1 MKKKLIQLLV
11 TFFLILIAGIALIGI
26 KIVERYTPTKE
37 VANLYEYYGIGKEEI
52 VILLQGEQME
62 EQGVLKEGR
71 YYVPLSLIQDK
82 INSRFYWDDS
92 VGQLVF
98 TTPLDIYKF
107 SIGETAYS
115 VNGESVEN
123 GFAVILNRGEKV
135 YLALDFAQEYSDF
148 YYEVYQNPGRIL
160 LYYRWEDTDYV
171 MVTKDTQIRVRG
183 GIKSEILKEV
193 KKGERLFFREAME
206 DWSCVQ
212 TEDGLQGYIKKD
224 CISEV
229 TKELLENKRNYQ
241 EPEYTSISRNY
252 KINLAFHQIGGS
264 CDGSTIAAAMS
275 GVSGVNVVAPTW
287 FFLSADDG
295 TLISRASQDYVNT
308 AHRLGL
314 EVWGLVENMTYDAS
328 TYRAVSNMES
338 REYLVRQLIDYA
350 LEYNLDGIN
359 IDFEAL
365 SFDAE
370 EGFIQFI
377 RELSIACRK
386 NQIVL
391 SIDNYVPTAS
401 SEHYNRKEQG
411 IVADYVIIMG
421 YDEHY
426 AGMAEYGSTA
436 SIGFVENGI
445 VNTLKEVPAQKVINA
460 IPFYTRVFKQMP
472 ASLATESDPG
482 VLVEDTSSEFGR
494 YLLSSQAVSM
504 ATAKQLLVNHGIT
517 PSWNEVLGQYYGEY
531 MSDGCKYM
539 VWVEDETSVGMKMK
553 LIQDYGLA
561 GVAEWSLNLAESGI
575 WEVVRSYLEY

>member
-1 MKKKLIQLLV
+1 MKKKFIQLIV
-11 TFFLILIAGIALIGI
+11 TFFLIAIVGGILIGG
-26 KIVERYTPTKE
+26 KIIERYTPTKE
-37 VANLYEYYGIGKEEI
+37 KADLYEYYGIGKEDI
-52 VILLQGEQME
+52 VILMQGEQIE
-62 EQGVLKEGR
+62 ERAIIKEGR
-71 YYVPLSLIQDK
+71 YYVPLSLIQNR
-82 INSRFYWDDS
+82 ISSRFYWDDS
-92 VGQLVF
+92 VGQMVF
-98 TTPLDIYKF
+98 TTPLDLYKF
-107 SIGETAYS
+107 SIGETTYS
-115 VNGESVEN
+115 INGETTEN
-123 GFAVILNRGEKV
+123 GFAVIIKEKEKI

-148 YYEVYQNPGRIL
+148 YYEVYSEPSRVLI
-160 LYYRWEDTDYV
+160 YYRWEETDYV
-171 MVTKDTQIRVRG
+171 TATKDTQVRIRG

-193 KKGERLFFREAME
+193 KEGERLFFQEAME
-206 DWSCVQ
+206 DWSRVQ
-212 TEDGLQGYIKKD
+212 TTDGLQGYIKKD
-224 CISEV
+224 CIGEV
-229 TKELLENKRNYQ
+229 TQEFLANKKGYQ
-241 EPEYTSISRNY
+241 EPEYSSISREK

-295 TLISRASQDYVNT
+295 TLVSRASKDYVNT
-308 AHRLGL
+308 AHNMGL
-314 EVWGLVENMTYDAS
+314 EVWGLVENMTYEAS
-328 TYRAVSNMES
+328 TYRAVSNMAS

-359 IDFEAL
+359 VDFEAL

-377 RELSIACRK
+377 RELSIVCRR

-401 SEHYNRKEQG
+401 SAHYNRKEQG
-411 IVADYVIIMG
+411 IVADYIIIMG

-436 SIGFVENGI
+436 SIGFVEEGI
-445 VNTLKEVPAQKVINA
+445 VNTLKEVPAHKVINA

-472 ASLATESDPG
+472 VSLATESDPG

-504 ATAKQLLVNHGIT
+504 ATAKQLLANHGVT
-517 PSWNEVLGQYYGEY
+517 PFWDDLLGQYYGEY

-539 VWVEDETSVGMKMK
+539 VWVEDETSIGLKMK
-553 LIQDYGLA
+553 LIQDYELA
-561 GVAEWSLNLAESGI
+561 GVAEWSLNLAENGI
-575 WEVVRSYLEY
+575 WGVVESYLK

>member
-1 MKKKLIQLLV
+1 MKKRLIQLVV
-11 TFFLILIAGIALIGI
+11 TFFLILIAGAAWIGL
-26 KIVERYTPTKE
+26 KIIERYTPTKE
-37 VANLYEYYGIGKEEI
+37 KADLYGYYGIGKEDI
-52 VILLQGEQME
+52 VILMQGNPIE
-62 EQGVLKEGR
+62 EQAVLENGR
-71 YYVPLSLIQDK
+71 YYVPLSLIQQR
-82 INSRFYWDDS
+82 ISSRFYWDDS
-92 VGQLVF
+92 VGQMVF

-107 SIGETAYS
+107 SLGETSYTR
-115 VNGESVEN
+115 NEERVEN
-123 GFAVILNRGEKV
+123 GFAVILQQGEKI
-135 YLALDFAQEYSDF
+135 YLALDFAKEYSDF
-148 YYEVYQNPGRIL
+148 YYESYQNPSRVLI
-160 LYYRWEDTDYV
+160 YYRWEDTEYV
-171 MVTKDTQIRVRG
+171 TVTKDTQVRLLG
-183 GIKSEILKEV
+183 GIKSEILEEV
-193 KKGERLFFREAME
+193 EKGEALFFLEAMD

-212 TEDGLQGYIKKD
+212 TMDGLRGYIKND

-229 TKELLENKRNYQ
+229 THKYLENRENYQ
-241 EPEYTSISRNY
+241 EPEYTSISRNK

-275 GVSGVNVVAPTW
+275 GVSGVNAVAPTW

-295 TLISRASQDYVNT
+295 TLVSRASRDYVNT
-308 AHRLGL
+308 AHNLGL

-328 TYRAVSNMES
+328 TYRAVSNMAS
-338 REYLVRQLIDYA
+338 REYLVQQLINYA

-359 IDFEAL
+359 VDFEAL

-370 EGFIQFI
+370 DGFIQFI
-377 RELSIACRK
+377 RELSIGCRK

-445 VNTLKEVPAQKVINA
+445 VNTIKEVPAEKIINA

-472 ASLATESDPG
+472 VSLATESDPG

-504 ATAKQLLVNHGIT
+504 AVAKQLLQNHGIT
-517 PSWNEVLGQYYGEY
+517 PSWDEVLGQYYGEY

-539 VWVEDETSVGMKMK
+539 VWLEDEASVGLKMK
-553 LIQDYGLA
+553 LIRDYGLA
-561 GVAEWSLNLAESGI
+561 GVAEWSLNLAETGI
-575 WEVVRSYLEY
+575 WGVVKSYLE

>member
-1 MKKKLIQLLV
+1 MKKRLIQWMV
-11 TFFLILIAGIALIGI
+11 TLFLIMIAGAALIGV

-37 VANLYEYYGIGKEEI
+37 KADLYEYYGVGKEEV
-52 VILLQGEQME
+52 VILMQGEQIE
-62 EQGVLKEGR
+62 ERAIIKDGR
-71 YYVPLSLIQDK
+71 YYAPLSLIQDR
-82 INSRFYWDDS
+82 ISSRFYWDDS
-92 VGQLVF
+92 VGQMVF
-98 TTPLDIYKF
+98 TTPLDLYKF
-107 SIGETAYS
+107 SIGETSYL
-115 VNGESVEN
+115 VNGEIVEN
-123 GFAVILNRGEKV
+123 GFAVILKQEEKI
-135 YLALDFAQEYSDF
+135 YLSLDFAQEYADF
-148 YYEVYQNPGRIL
+148 YYEVYQEPNRVL
-160 LYYRWEDTDYV
+160 LYYRWEDTSYV
-171 MVTKDTQIRVRG
+171 TVTKDTQVRVRG

-193 KKGERLFFREAME
+193 KEGERLFFKDAME

-212 TEDGLQGYIKKD
+212 TMDGLQGYIKRN
-224 CISEV
+224 CIGEV
-229 TKELLENKRNYQ
+229 TQELLTNQRGYQ
-241 EPEYTSISRNY
+241 EPKYTSISREN

-264 CDGSTIAAAMS
+264 CDGTTIASAMN

-295 TLISRASQDYVNT
+295 TLLSLASKDYVNT
-308 AHRLGL
+308 AHNLGL
-314 EVWGLVENMTYDAS
+314 EVWGLVENMTYEAS
-328 TYRAVSNMES
+328 TYRAVSNMAS
-338 REYLVRQLIDYA
+338 REYLVQQLISYA

-359 IDFEAL
+359 VDFEAL

-377 RELSIACRK
+377 RELSIACRR

-401 SEHYNRKEQG
+401 SAHYNRKEQG
-411 IVADYVIIMG
+411 IVADYIIIMG

-436 SIGFVENGI
+436 SIGFVEDGI
-445 VNTLKEVPAQKVINA
+445 VNTLKEVPAHKVINA

-504 ATAKQLLVNHGIT
+504 AVAKQLLENHGVS
-517 PSWNEVLGQYYGEY
+517 PSWNEQLGQYYGEY

-539 VWVEDETSVGMKMK
+539 VWVEDETSIGLKMK
-553 LIQDYGLA
+553 LIRDYELA
-561 GVAEWSLNLAESGI
+561 GVAEWSLNLAENRI
-575 WEVVRSYLEY
+575 WEVIQSYLK

>member
-1 MKKKLIQLLV
+1 MKKKLIQLMV
-11 TFFLILIAGIALIGI
+11 TLLLIVIAGVALIGI
-26 KIVERYTPTKE
+26 KVVERYTPTKE
-37 VANLYEYYGIGKEEI
+37 KADLYEYYGIEKEEI
-52 VILLQGEQME
+52 VILMQGEPME
-62 EQGVLKEGR
+62 ERAIVKEGR
-71 YYVPLSLIQDK
+71 YYVPLSLIQDW
-82 INSRFYWDDS
+82 ISSRFYWDDS
-92 VGQLVF
+92 VGQMVF
-98 TTPLDIYKF
+98 TTPLDLYKF
-107 SIGETAYS
+107 SIGETSYS
-115 VNGESVEN
+115 MNGETVEN
-123 GFAVILNRGEKV
+123 GFAVILKQGEKI
-135 YLALDFAQEYSDF
+135 YLALDFAQNYSDF
-148 YYEVYQNPGRIL
+148 YYEVYQDPGRVLI
-160 LYYRWEDTDYV
+160 YYRWEETSYV
-171 MVTKDTQIRVRG
+171 TVVKDTQIRVRG

-193 KKGERLFFREAME
+193 KKGERLFFQDAME

-212 TEDGLQGYIKKD
+212 TTDGLQGYIKKD
-224 CISEV
+224 CIGEV
-229 TKELLENKRNYQ
+229 TKEVLTNQRGYQ
-241 EPEYTSISRNY
+241 EPEYTSISRNN

-264 CDGSTIAAAMS
+264 CDGSTIASAMS

-295 TLISRASQDYVNT
+295 TLVSRASKDYVNT
-308 AHRLGL
+308 AHNLGL
-314 EVWGLVENMTYDAS
+314 EVWGLVENMTYEAS
-328 TYRAVSNMES
+328 TYRAVSNMDS

-359 IDFEAL
+359 VDFEAL

-377 RELSIACRK
+377 RELSIACRR

-401 SEHYNRKEQG
+401 SAHYNRKEQG
-411 IVADYVIIMG
+411 IVADYIIIMG

-445 VNTLKEVPAQKVINA
+445 VNTLKEVPAHKVINA

-472 ASLATESDPG
+472 VSLATESDPG

-504 ATAKQLLVNHGIT
+504 ATAKQLLANHGVT
-517 PSWNEVLGQYYGEY
+517 PFWDEQLGQYYGEY
-531 MSDGCKYM
+531 ISDGCKYM
-539 VWVEDETSVGMKMK
+539 VWVEDEASIGLKMK
-553 LIQDYGLA
+553 LIREYGLA

-575 WEVVRSYLEY
+575 WGVIHSYLE